1 MESIS
6 LDVMDFEPAGTSSIK
21 IMDDFSSSSSS
32 SVPGLDFLMN
42 KNAVGGSKNK
52 NTNFDLG
59 DLDSFE
65 NEMKSLSG
73 VTTNAG
79 TGGSQ
84 ASAQAPAN
92 ASGANAST
100 GILSGIS
107 SLFGGNNNNETS
119 ANLGQRTKEETGSKN
134 GFIKFTEI
142 PEEKVVKPHLS
153 EREKNKRKKTM
164 LSSLNEWKQKG
175 LIESSVHYSNDM
187 SYEDIEDEYE
197 FLIEN
202 KKKTEAKKL
211 YSQWFLTAVNT
222 LEYANAALNPFDIN
236 LDGWAEDVSDDINSY
251 DEIFGK
257 LYDKYRGGEL
267 SPELSLVMKLG
278 MSAAVASFTK
288 KHMSS
293 ATPGFNDVI
302 RQSPELVKTF
312 KDATANAMAQQNP
325 RFSYAENLVNPEP
338 RGMPPPPINPAT
350 ERKKAAAMQRPDLA
364 AASPMFRE
372 PGINIRD
379 NQERVDKMERS
390 PVQRPEMTGPRNTNL
405 DSILSGLKPKPMQ
418 RDSDSIVSV
427 SSLKD
432 LDGAL
437 PRRKG
442 SGKNILSLES
452 LDL

>member
-21 IMDDFSSSSSS
+21 IMDDFPSSSSS

-79 TGGSQ
+79 TGGAP
-84 ASAQAPAN
+84 ASAPAP
-92 ASGANAST
+92 ANAST

-175 LIESSVHYSNDM
+175 LIDSSVHYSNDM

-236 LDGWAEDVSDDINSY
+236 LDGWAEEVSDDINSY

-288 KHMSS
+288 KHMSA

-302 RQSPELVKTF
+302 RQSPEFVKTF

-338 RGMPPPPINPAT
+338 RGMPPPPPINPAT

>member
-21 IMDDFSSSSSS
+21 IMDDFPSSSSS

-79 TGGSQ
+79 TSGTNGSQ
-84 ASAQAPAN
+84 ASAQAP

-236 LDGWAEDVSDDINSY
+236 LDGWAEEVSDDINSY

-288 KHMSS
+288 NICHQLLLGLMTLFVKVQSWLKH
-293 ATPGFNDVI
+293 
-302 RQSPELVKTF
+302 LK
-312 KDATANAMAQQNP
+312 
-325 RFSYAENLVNPEP
+325 
-338 RGMPPPPINPAT
+338 MPLQ
-350 ERKKAAAMQRPDLA
+350 MQWHNK
-364 AASPMFRE
+364 
-372 PGINIRD
+372 I
-379 NQERVDKMERS
+379 
-390 PVQRPEMTGPRNTNL
+390 L
-405 DSILSGLKPKPMQ
+405 DFHMQ
-418 RDSDSIVSV
+418 I
-427 SSLKD
+427 
-432 LDGAL
+432 
-437 PRRKG
+437 
-442 SGKNILSLES
+442 IW
-452 LDL
+452 